1 MTVSLHLS
9 IYKRFNFF
17 EIWVWMSWRPIIIVN
32 IIKIELLV
40 KGFMAEVRKNEV
52 LHKSHTLSLYH
63 FALRKPWPSSLSV
76 VSVSILITHLYF
88 LGLTKDGEPSEDEAF
103 RIETKSIQCRLDFR
117 KFLVLFCSC
126 N

>member
-9 IYKRFNFF
+9 IYKRFNLF
-17 EIWVWMSWRPIIIVN
+17 EIWVWMSWRPIIIMN
-32 IIKIELLV
+32 IIKIEFKV

-52 LHKSHTLSLYH
+52 LRQSHIPSLYH
-63 FALRKPWPSSLSV
+63 FALRKPWPSFLSV

-88 LGLTKDGEPSEDEAF
+88 LGLTKDGEPSEDEPVS
-103 RIETKSIQCRLDFR
+103 IETKSIQCRLDFR